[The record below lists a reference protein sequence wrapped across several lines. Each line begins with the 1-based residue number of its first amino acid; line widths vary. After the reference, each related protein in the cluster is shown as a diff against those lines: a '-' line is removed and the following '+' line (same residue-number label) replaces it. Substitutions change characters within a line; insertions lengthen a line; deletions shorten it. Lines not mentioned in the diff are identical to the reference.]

1 MSLKYYMISPLIVPK
16 LKSGLK
22 CTQLNSFN
30 FFYNQKT
37 GEQIIEANTEK
48 GINKNNSQVSIK
60 ALLSDGTGKMLL
72 DKLNTS
78 FPEWESVFCE
88 ISPIK
93 KEINLIFL
101 NSDGKKIGNLKY

>member
-22 CTQLNSFN
+22 CEKLNRFN

-37 GEQIIEANTEK
+37 GEQIIEAETEN
-48 GINKNNSQVSIK
+48 GIIKNDTNISIK
-60 ALLSDGTGKMLL
+60 ALLSDKTGVMLL
-72 DKLNTS
+72 NKLNAH
-78 FPEWESVFCE
+78 FPQWQSVFCE
-88 ISPIK
+88 INPIK

-101 NSDGKKIGNLKY
+101 NAENKKIGNLKY

>member
-16 LKSGLK
+16 LKNGLK
-22 CTQLNSFN
+22 CERLNRFN

-37 GEQIIEANTEK
+37 GEQIIEADTEK

-60 ALLSDGTGKMLL
+60 ALLNDGTGKMLL

-78 FPEWESVFCE
+78 FPNWESVFCD
-88 ISPIK
+88 INPTK
-93 KEINLIFL
+93 KEINLIFI
-101 NSDGKKIGNLKY
+101 NNKGEKIGNLKY

>member
-48 GINKNNSQVSIK
+48 GINKNNNQVSIK
-60 ALLSDGTGKMLL
+60 ALLNDGTGKMLL

-93 KEINLIFL
+93 KQITLIFL
-101 NSDGKKIGNLKY
+101 NNKGQKIGNLKY